1 MFKQKISMFLKPK
14 SKRQVLMYLVI
25 ALLGFGV
32 FLTRYDAPL
41 YHQQIIGRVE
51 HVSQQ
56 SKQKTTDQFNNVD
69 YSINQILKI
78 KILNGSKKNQEV
90 RVINNYYQ
98 SGALNQQYRVGQQLF
113 LNHESGND
121 ISIIG
126 QKRDTLVFFMAWI
139 TISLLLLLMRL
150 PGLLTLLSV
159 IINVILLFIAV
170 KLDLNFANINVVLL
184 FSGIGILMAFVTLS
198 LALGWN
204 KKMLITFS
212 STLISSISA
221 LIIANIVMALTH
233 QRGLEF
239 ELMDY
244 ITQLPQPI
252 FLAEA
257 FLAALGAIMDAS
269 TDIIATQFEIKEA
282 HPEISKLALF
292 KAGNGVGKSI
302 MGALTSVLFLIFVSE
317 TFAMSLLYLRNGNS
331 WGYTIEINMIIGMV
345 QTIIAG
351 IGIVLSVPVAS
362 GLAALFGTN
371 KHTKVVTK

>member
-1 MFKQKISMFLKPK
+1 MFKQNLINYLRPK
-14 SKRQVLMYLVI
+14 SLRQVLMYVII
-25 ALLGFGV
+25 ALMGVGV

-41 YHQQIIGRVE
+41 YSQHIVGVVE
-51 HVSQQ
+51 STTQQ

-69 YSINQILKI
+69 YSITQVLKI
-78 KILNGSKKNQEV
+78 KILNGDRQGQIVKVQ
-90 RVINNYYQ
+90 NNYFK
-98 SGALNQQYRVGQQLF
+98 SGGLNQAYRPGQQLF

-126 QKRDTLVFFMAWI
+126 QKRDTLVALMAWI
-139 TISLLLLLMRL
+139 TISLLLILMRL
-150 PGLLTLLSV
+150 PGLLTLISV
-159 IINVILLFIAV
+159 LINVGLLYIAI
-170 KLDLNFANINVVLL
+170 KLDLNISNINVVLL

-204 KKMLITFS
+204 KKMAITLGA
-212 STLISSISA
+212 TLISSVTA
-221 LIIANIVMALTH
+221 LLIANIVMSLTH

-269 TDIIATQFEIKEA
+269 TDIVATQFEVQEA
-282 HPEISKLALF
+282 HPEISRRKLF
-292 KAGNGVGKSI
+292 NAGLGVGRSI
-302 MGALTSVLFLIFVSE
+302 MGALTSVLFLIFISE
-317 TFAMSLLYLRNGNS
+317 TFAMSLLYLRNGNT
-331 WGYTIEINMIIGMV
+331 WGYTIEINMVLGMV

-351 IGIVLSVPVAS
+351 IGIVLAVPIAS
-362 GLAALFGTN
+362 GLAAFFAHN
-371 KHTKVVTK
+371 KEVVK